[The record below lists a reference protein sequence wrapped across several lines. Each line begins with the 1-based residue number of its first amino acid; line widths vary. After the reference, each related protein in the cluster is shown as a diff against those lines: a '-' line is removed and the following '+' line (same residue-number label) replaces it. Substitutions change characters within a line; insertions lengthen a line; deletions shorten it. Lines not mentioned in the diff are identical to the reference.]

1 MASRNKQKSKFTVEE
16 LNQKANDIENT
27 VKLLTKGRA
36 EALFTAAVF
45 DGQVKVMDGKI
56 SFADYDVEL
65 FAALLV
71 LAGRKHVNLSTRP
84 KSPGS

>member
-16 LNQKANDIENT
+16 LNQKANDIENM
-27 VKLLTKGRA
+27 VKLLTKRRA

-45 DGQVKVMDGKI
+45 DGRVKVMDGKI
-56 SFADYDVEL
+56 SFTSYDVEL

-71 LAGRKHVNLSTRP
+71 LSGRKRINLSSRQ
-84 KSPGS
+84 KSSR

>member
-1 MASRNKQKSKFTVEE
+1 MASKNKKTKKFTVEE
-16 LNQKANDIENT
+16 LKQKANDVENV

-45 DGQVKVMDGKI
+45 DSQVKVMDGKI

-71 LAGRKHVNLSTRP
+71 LTGRKHINLSTRP

>member
-1 MASRNKQKSKFTVEE
+1 MASKSKKTKKFTVEE
-16 LNQKANDIENT
+16 LKQKANDVENV

-71 LAGRKHVNLSTRP
+71 LTGRKRINLSTRP